1 MGRREAEMGEEEAER
16 GRVDQ
21 ERDDAHRRTAV
32 GAEQRVDLVDLADEL
47 RAGEPALTPFGVLG
61 IGEGTGRG
69 AWLARLAQPAL
80 QRGVAVPAPVAQELL
95 ARIEETIEDRGE
107 ELEHVPA
114 RDRLSAGVVAP
125 GAGTVEWPREERP
138 R

>member
-1 MGRREAEMGEEEAER
+1 MSGGSFRLLGWRMGERLGLLRREAEVGEEAAER
-16 GRVDQ
+16 GKVDQ

-47 RAGEPALTPFGVLG
+47 RAGEPAP
-61 IGEGTGRG
+61 
-69 AWLARLAQPAL
+69 

-95 ARIEETIEDRGE
+95 ARIGETIEDRGE